1 MAKVLLKEIIPRFRL
16 PHHLQNDNGPSFVA
30 KMTQFSRALG
40 TKNHLQWE
48 GGLRGRGHMYTY
60 G

>member
-1 MAKVLLKEIIPRFRL
+1 MAKVLLKEIIPRFGS
-16 PHHLQNDNGPSFVA
+16 PHHLRNDNRPSFIA
-30 KMTQFSRALG
+30 KMTQFSQALG

-48 GGLRGRGHMYTY
+48 GALRGRGHMYTY